1 MKKRKTLILLTA
13 LLLTAGLTTACDT
26 ADEAPQ
32 VSDSGKEAVTDE
44 GKGVE
49 EATTPGE
56 SGGDEAETVNTEEAR
71 TVSDTEEAELI
82 GLTVYDESQN
92 EKKLSE
98 YVAGNKVTMINFWGT
113 FCGPCIN
120 EMPYLAELEKKYRDK
135 GFEIVGVT
143 TDATDYD
150 KGGLMPD
157 VLKDADDIVAET
169 GVEYPICYASL
180 DLVQYTQ
187 LQAVPTT
194 LFVDERGN
202 LMTDPMVGSRSMEDW
217 ESIIKDLLEI

>member
-1 MKKRKTLILLTA
+1 MKIRKTLILMIVFVLA
-13 LLLTAGLTTACDT
+13 AGLTTACED
-26 ADEAPQ
+26 AYEAPQ
-32 VSDSGKEAVTDE
+32 LNDSGKEAVTDE
-44 GKGVE
+44 GKGDE
-49 EATTPGE
+49 EALINPE
-56 SGGDEAETVNTEEAR
+56 EPGGDEAETDNPEEAR
-71 TVSDTEEAELI
+71 AVSDAEEAELI

-135 GFEIVGVT
+135 GFEILGVT
-143 TDATDYD
+143 TDATDYE
-150 KGGLMPD
+150 KGGLMPE

-169 GVEYPICYASL
+169 GVEYSICYASL

-202 LMTDPMVGSRSMEDW
+202 LLTDPMVGSRSMEDW
-217 ESIIKDLLEI
+217 ENIIKNLLE